1 MKGVLLINL
10 LYLETFLIVCNNGN
24 FTEAAKRLYVPQP
37 TISNRIRY
45 LEEELGQELFVR
57 GKTGKRSVKLTQAGK
72 MFQPYAEQVIEMINA
87 AKDKLKEG
95 TDENLMT
102 VGSSIAL
109 THPYIY
115 NKIDQLYE
123 VHHKNINLI
132 IMDQSLI
139 AKSLLDRNLDLAF
152 VTDPINN
159 KDLESYLVY
168 KENYGVVVSST
179 HPLAKKE
186 CLDNMEDLEK
196 EYLIFYKAFSK
207 NQSILKNINCKK
219 SITTNQVELINNLI
233 HNQNGVSFLPQHAFN
248 YEIKKGDLVH
258 VPIHEGLMFSEI
270 DYYLACRKNDL
281 FYENIFLAD
290 LLTPSK
296 AYG

>member
-24 FTEAAKRLYVPQP
+24 FTEAAKRLFVPQP

-57 GKTGKRSVKLTQAGK
+57 GKTGKRSVELTKAGK

-87 AKDKLKEG
+87 AKEKLNED
-95 TDENLMT
+95 TNENLMT

-109 THPYIY
+109 THPFIY
-115 NKIDQLYE
+115 NKINRLNE
-123 VHHKNINLI
+123 VHNKNIDLI

-139 AKSLLDRNLDLAF
+139 AKSLVDRRLDLAF

-159 KDLESYLVY
+159 KDLESYPMF
-168 KENYGVVVSST
+168 KENYGLIVSSK
-179 HPLAKKE
+179 HPFAKKKR
-186 CLDNMEDLEK
+186 LDNIEDLED

-233 HNQNGVSFLPQHAFN
+233 HNQNGVSFLPPHAFN
-248 YEIKKGDLVH
+248 NEIKKGHIVH
-258 VPIHEGLMFSEI
+258 VPIHESLICEI

-281 FYENIFLAD
+281 FYEDIFLSD
-290 LLTPSK
+290 LKAPSR